1 MDKTLHAIYDDVR
14 MAQQAIQQLIAIGI
28 EQHAIQLIS
37 ASSSSGIERDHIG
50 GYADS
55 REHLHSAARDHI
67 GGYADTGEHRH
78 STARD
83 HVGGYADG
91 EEHMHNAA
99 RDRVGS
105 FASVEPARKRA
116 PNVSDMLK
124 AAGLSPEEADSYV
137 TRMDAGAAVLFVQVD
152 SDQFAQVGEIL
163 HVA

>member
-50 GYADS
+50 GYADGE
-55 REHLHSAARDHI
+55 EHLH
-67 GGYADTGEHRH
+67 
-78 STARD
+78 
-83 HVGGYADG
+83 HV
-91 EEHMHNAA
+91 A

-105 FASVEPARKRA
+105 FASVEPARKPAR
-116 PNVSDMLK
+116 NVSDTLK
-124 AAGLSPEEADSYV
+124 AAGVSPAEADSYA
-137 TRMDAGAAVLFVQVD
+137 TRVDAGAAVLFVQVD

-163 HVA
+163 RVA